1 MKILRQPG
9 DHPHKPLVLLC
20 AFTGKAAS
28 LVNGQTIHTSFDF
41 KFGTA
46 HLPLSDKKRAM
57 MRDLLSELK
66 IVVIDEL
73 SLVEADMLYRIHM
86 RLCEVFQSE
95 DMFAGKSIILVG
107 DLMQL
112 QPVQGTFIFKKPVN
126 PHFGA
131 YFDVQSLWHSFK
143 PYLLTHCHRQGDGSA
158 WASILN
164 ELRVGRVTDEAE
176 RLLQTRVT
184 TNPFLEQDALHV
196 MYTHKEVNAHND
208 KMLDSLKGPEVE
220 LLAIKRGPIKHP
232 FRICKKQ
239 GTVDKTQFVDKL
251 KLKVGARVKLT
262 VNVST
267 VDELVNGALGTVIAF
282 ETNQKKKIE
291 AVIVAFDNELC
302 GRAQRSS
309 YPTLSQK
316 YKKENGTPIFM
327 HELEYHIPSVSGKPQ
342 AARAKVCQF
351 PLRLAWANTAHTMQG
366 VTVKAGSKLVVHWQ
380 PKFKEGMAYVM
391 LGRCERI
398 QDIFIAGEFNSS
410 YIKCSKD
417 ALAESRRLEEIV
429 HERTASEVMDENS
442 VLVGYLNVQSLP
454 AHFEDFKCLLGVQK
468 LDLVVLG
475 ETWLHPGQKYELD
488 GWESTFE
495 NGGKGKG
502 LAVYSRFGKSTTVS
516 HTEEKVSVAKVT
528 NRGIDY
534 IFLYLS
540 KGFEWILVHQILE
553 DLIDSVQPTVVMG
566 DVNWDWNSNK
576 PMKSYFLKRGFS
588 QEIDSPTHE
597 DGNILDHLYLS
608 KPFEKMTFEVKQ
620 QSVHFSDHDLIT
632 LYIKGQ

>member
-1 MKILRQPG
+1 
-9 DHPHKPLVLLC
+9 
-20 AFTGKAAS
+20 
-28 LVNGQTIHTSFDF
+28 
-41 KFGTA
+41 
-46 HLPLSDKKRAM
+46 
-57 MRDLLSELK
+57 
-66 IVVIDEL
+66 
-73 SLVEADMLYRIHM
+73 M
-86 RLCEVFQSE
+86 RLTNIFETPITVPF
-95 DMFAGKSIILVG
+95 GGINIVLVG
-107 DLMQL
+107 DLLQL
-112 QPVQGTFIFKKPVN
+112 PPVKGTYVFSTPTKSQFKGLADVKP
-126 PHFGA
+126 
-131 YFDVQSLWHSFK
+131 LWDDFK
-143 PYLLTHCHRQGDGSA
+143 PMILKHNHRQGKDKA
-158 WASILN
+158 WAESLN
-164 ELRVGRVTDEAE
+164 RLREGIVWEEDKKVLESRVISEKDQ
-176 RLLQTRVT
+176 LLIDK
-184 TNPFLEQDALHV
+184 DAMHIF
-196 MYTHKEVNAHND
+196 YYNDDVNDHNE
-208 KMLDSLKGPEVE
+208 KMLK
-220 LLAIKRGPIKHP
+220 LLPGNMIEIKAEQKLPPGCKSKV
-232 FRICKKQ
+232 CKKK
-239 GTVDKTQFVDKL
+239 GTIDSTQFVDKL
-251 KLKVGARVKLT
+251 KLKIGARVKLT
-262 VNVST
+262 INVST

-282 ETNQKKKIE
+282 ETNKKNKIE
-291 AVIVAFDNELC
+291 AVIVAFDNESC

-309 YPTLSQK
+309 YPILSQK

-398 QDIFIAGEFNSS
+398 QDIFIAGEFDSR

-417 ALAESRRLEEIV
+417 ALAESKRLEKIV
-429 HERTASEVMDENS
+429 HERKAGEIMDENS

-502 LAVYSRFGKSTTVS
+502 LAVYSRLGKSNTVS

-528 NRGIDY
+528 NRGVDY

-540 KGFEWILVHQILE
+540 NGFEWILVHQILE

-566 DVNWDWNSNK
+566 DVNWDWDSNK

-588 QEIDSPTHE
+588 QKIKSPTHE

-608 KPFEKMTFEVKQ
+608 KHFEKMTFEVKQ
-620 QSVHFSDHDLIT
+620 QSVYFSDHDLIT
-632 LYIKGQ
+632 LYIKGK